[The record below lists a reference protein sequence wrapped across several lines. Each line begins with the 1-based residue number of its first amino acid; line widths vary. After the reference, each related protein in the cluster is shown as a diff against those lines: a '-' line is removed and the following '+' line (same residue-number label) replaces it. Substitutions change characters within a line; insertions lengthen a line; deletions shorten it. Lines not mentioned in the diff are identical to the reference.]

1 MAERMFGQMHLNHT
15 LEWIRSGSGSR
26 RGVTGVD
33 AAQGLSARR
42 MRRVRVIRGVADGQS
57 LAIRHPFFVRTFSGE
72 TALPRFVETTP
83 S

>member
-1 MAERMFGQMHLNHT
+1 
-15 LEWIRSGSGSR
+15 
-26 RGVTGVD
+26 
-33 AAQGLSARR
+33 